1 MTQNALR
8 TKPPIGFLGT
18 FVVESSGEN
27 KHKFNLKER
36 ALRPLVDCARI
47 LSLAARSMETST
59 VKRFTVAKEHGL
71 LRDMLIEN
79 AIEAFDYLMTLRLAH
94 HSRQRKMNQ
103 EPDNFIDPDDLSA
116 IERNAVKEAFR
127 VIEELQA
134 EMRDKF
140 GGGREVHLYE

>member
-1 MTQNALR
+1 
-8 TKPPIGFLGT
+8 
-18 FVVESSGEN
+18 
-27 KHKFNLKER
+27 
-36 ALRPLVDCARI
+36 
-47 LSLAARSMETST
+47 
-59 VKRFTVAKEHGL
+59 
-71 LRDMLIEN
+71 
-79 AIEAFDYLMTLRLAH
+79 MTLRLAH

-103 EPDNFIDPDDLSA
+103 VPDNFIDPDDLSA